1 MNCATAAMLRWALLI
16 ATSVCLCA
24 AAGAQGIID
33 PTRPPAAVSSGTPG
47 DPGVSALPVLHSI
60 KISPTERSAIIGGE
74 TVRQGGKYG
83 DARVIRITENE
94 VVLRSA
100 AGTETLRLYPDVNI
114 KPVVTEPAINKK
126 PNTKKRGAAPASQG
140 KTG

>member
-1 MNCATAAMLRWALLI
+1 MNRAMAAMLRRALPMALGLC
-16 ATSVCLCA
+16 VCA
-24 AAGAQGIID
+24 AAAAQGIID
-33 PTRPPAAVSSGTPG
+33 PTRPPAAVSSGAAG
-47 DPGVSALPVLHSI
+47 DPGAAALPVLHSI

-83 DARVIRITENE
+83 DARVIRISENE

-100 AGTETLRLYPDVNI
+100 AGTETLRLYPDVTI
-114 KPVVTEPAINKK
+114 KPVVTEPAVVKK